1 MESSSKIY
9 GRTMHDLFINDEQLT
24 KLKNENVELLQQ
36 LHDICVEN
44 DIKYSIAYG
53 TMLGA
58 VRHKGYI
65 PWDDD
70 LDVIMN
76 RPDYNKF
83 CKIIK
88 ERYDERFWVRNRE
101 TDKYCPL
108 YFGKF
113 MKKGTVL
120 TECQTEGVPRK
131 YGIFVDIFVLDYV
144 PKNKLTCKIKKKIY
158 QLSIRMAS
166 LSCDF
171 KYPSKTILERSKLN
185 SQLKSYYKNR
195 RILGFFAS
203 IMPLKFWTGLAQKI
217 IATKKISEFYWTGNN
232 LKKMPV
238 NYMENLVEYE
248 FEGRLF
254 WGVASYDEYLV
265 NNYGTNYMQLPPIE
279 SREKHMIIELKL

>member
-76 RPDYNKF
+76 RLDYNKF

-101 TDKYCPL
+101 TDRYCPL

-144 PKNKLTCKIKKKIY
+144 PKNKLACNLKKKIY
-158 QLSIRMAS
+158 QLSIKTAS

-185 SQLKSYYKNR
+185 PQLKRYYKNR

-203 IMPLKFWTGLAQKI
+203 IMPLKLWTGLAQKI
-217 IATKKISEFYWTGNN
+217 ITTKKISEFYWTGNN

-254 WGVASYDEYLV
+254 WGLASYDEYLV